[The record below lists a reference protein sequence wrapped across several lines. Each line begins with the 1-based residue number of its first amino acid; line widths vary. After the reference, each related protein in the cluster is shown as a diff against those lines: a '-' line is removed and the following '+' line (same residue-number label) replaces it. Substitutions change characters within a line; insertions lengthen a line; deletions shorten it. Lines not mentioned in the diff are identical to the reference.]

1 MTSNNVFLDTNIL
14 IYAFD
19 QADKRKQELAKANR
33 RLRHKGSTGVYNVI
47 SGGEQDGMLV
57 VINRMESMADLAPQ
71 TPSIRDRWV
80 KVYGEEVFEQAVKDW
95 YDSYT
100 KSESEI
106 LRLLP
111 EMTTPSNN

>member
-1 MTSNNVFLDTNIL
+1 
-14 IYAFD
+14 
-19 QADKRKQELAKANR
+19 
-33 RLRHKGSTGVYNVI
+33 
-47 SGGEQDGMLV
+47 
-57 VINRMESMADLAPQ
+57 MADLAPQ

>member
-1 MTSNNVFLDTNIL
+1 MLEIM
-14 IYAFD
+14 
-19 QADKRKQELAKANR
+19 REGAKANR